1 MALLLVAVVVL
12 LAAAAPAFSKQRW
25 VKITSPNFEM
35 FTSAGEGDGRRT
47 ILHFEQ
53 IRSFFLETVKS
64 RKPTPL
70 PVRII
75 AFRSRKEYEP
85 YRPNEFASAYY
96 QSGHDRDYIV
106 MSKISSD
113 TRPIA
118 IHEYVHLLVRHEG
131 LTMPPWL
138 NEGFAD
144 LYSTLKPWGGKV
156 VVGEVLPG
164 RLQLLQRKTKW
175 LPLET
180 LTSVDKDSPHYNERN
195 RAGLFY
201 AQSWA
206 LTHMLNL
213 SEEYRTRLTEF
224 LSAIA
229 KDTTAAVAFQQVY
242 DKSLEQVQ
250 KDLRLYMRQDRFVA
264 AFFDT
269 KLEKNAEKPV
279 VEPATELESGMVL
292 ANLLAMTRKQDEARR
307 MYEELAQN
315 HPTAWEVPQALGYL
329 TMWDSGR
336 DEAGSYFARAVEL
349 GATNPK
355 LYFDYSGLLSRSG
368 AEDSEAESLLR
379 KAVELKPDYQEARY
393 FLAFNLYNQHKFTHA
408 LINFA
413 QLKTVTAERAF
424 TFYRAVAYAYHQ
436 VDRKDEAR
444 KTAKLAEKYARGPSE
459 IAQVEELIRWM
470 EWAEEAEKAPKTANI
485 RATPLIAADDKIQ
498 DEIPRLVR
506 QSRES
511 DEAGRQGFDIE
522 VVLSG
527 PETSSVTGT
536 FTQLDCLG
544 STARLHV
551 VSENEAMA
559 LAILDPTNIVVEG
572 PKAGPVDLNCGPQR
586 GKSIVVQYEAGEDAE
601 LGTRGVVKSIV
612 FKE

>member
-1 MALLLVAVVVL
+1 MLLGTVVVL
-12 LAAAAPAFSKQRW
+12 LAAAAPAFSEQRW

-64 RKPTPL
+64 RKPTPR

-118 IHEYVHLLVRHEG
+118 VHEYVHLLARHEG

-144 LYSTLKPWGGKV
+144 LYSTLKPWGRKV

-164 RLQLLQRKTKW
+164 QLQRLQQRTKW

-180 LTSVDKDSPHYNERN
+180 LTSADKDSPHYNERD

-229 KDTTAAVAFQQVY
+229 KDTSAAVAFQQVY

-250 KDLRLYMRQDRFVA
+250 KDLRLYMRQDQFVA
-264 AFFDT
+264 ALFDT
-269 KLEKNAEKPV
+269 KLEKIAEKPV
-279 VEPATELESGMVL
+279 VEPATKLESGMVL
-292 ANLLAMTRKQDEARR
+292 ANLLAMTRKRDDARR
-307 MYEELAQN
+307 MYEELARE
-315 HPTAWEVPQALGYL
+315 HPDAWEVPEALGYL
-329 TMWDSGR
+329 AMRGVSR

-368 AEDSEAESLLR
+368 AEHSEAESLLR

-436 VDRKDEAR
+436 VDHKDDAR

-459 IAQVEELIRWM
+459 IAQVQELIRWM

-485 RATPLIAADDKIQ
+485 RASPLIAADD
-498 DEIPRLVR
+498 
-506 QSRES
+506 
-511 DEAGRQGFDIE
+511 DIE

-527 PETSSVTGT
+527 PETSAVAGT

-586 GKSIVVQYEAGEDAE
+586 GKSIVVQYEAGEDTE